1 MNRSCSVAVRAR
13 VAAKVSLTSVLTIS
27 MFLSGSP
34 FALAASLAGQADDAT
49 PTSAYAEKAATANGS
64 SPEEEPL
71 SSTWAD
77 DIDDMLAAGDYQDG
91 EAIALV
97 APAAGSDPEASV
109 AALSDEGDDAAASD
123 APAEESLLDSASE
136 ELFQTTGEVYEETFD
151 TSLPDEALDGAQ
163 ELAALSDDDSDGDV
177 AVQAA
182 DVDVYALLVQ
192 KDGVST
198 EQILRELA
206 NDPRVLTA
214 EPNYVN
220 KIADDDSDAL
230 ASSTPKTD
238 ATDGSDEQAA
248 GTSTTEDETAATA
261 SASASVD
268 GNATGDDDGGNA
280 DKGGTA
286 GTGEADGSGDDTKST
301 AEGVTPDANETVTG
315 KDVGDGTPFQWAYNS
330 TTGNAGD
337 IHKSA
342 FTTKLENWNNAQMV
356 NSAEVIA
363 IVDTGID
370 ADHPDLK
377 GVMHDM
383 SAYMSKIGGG
393 KYGYGATGDDETDSS
408 DVHLHGTHVAGMAAA
423 QWNGFGV
430 SGAANGAKLI
440 SVRVGTEYG
449 SVSESA
455 ILKGYAYIERAL
467 DAGVNIRAIN
477 DSWGAPYGTY
487 AICLAMEAV
496 GRKGAISIVSAGNDS
511 DNIDESTVSS
521 RYFSNSDYAVIV
533 DSAAMDGTRSAFSN
547 YGKTSTDVFAPGSHI
562 LSTIPSNKQ
571 IFVPEMTGRKNN
583 AVYYTFDNE
592 DTKKVTAYAGTSV
605 AGDATE
611 VGSTKTSAAGY
622 DASGVFELTAN
633 DLKKCLDSTEAYY
646 DVSLKVPVDGES
658 LNELSNIGATL
669 ACATKDEVT
678 LSLWMTV
685 EAQDASGKATAV
697 DMNNAVTTGGL
708 NPNEWVSVNM
718 NVASVLQQEVG
729 EGAKL
734 SVYTDTDGTRY
745 IVLHMR
751 LVPYD
756 VEQVKNTSLLIDCMG
771 AGNKVV
777 SYAYLDGT
785 SMAAPCVTGLASV
798 AACQMAGYKDHDAA
812 SAAALAQTIKASVDT
827 FDGQFKEECTSGGM
841 IDASK
846 IASVAAREPV
856 IDAATLV
863 EPEKDGDDSF
873 VTITGANFG
882 TEQGKVT
889 FGGKSAKVKS
899 WSDTKIQIVCPSGLL
914 SGRIECEVTTAAGK
928 SCSHAETYRFT
939 KNVSDAEVPTFEEK
953 IELPDAFN
961 TSTVYNEMIA
971 LDGSIYVFI
980 AEEYNPDTVTAQ
992 NVNNMEAIYKNVW
1005 RYDIE
1010 AGTWS
1015 QAQSLPAR
1023 VGNVSATL
1031 WNGKL
1036 LVMGAGESDCAGGL
1050 TAKKLFSLDPAT
1062 GKWTDLSDKVAADD
1076 VPCQASIV
1084 NVGDRL
1090 LLIGGSTLVD
1100 NDDGSKS
1107 IKDLGADNIRS
1118 FDLET
1123 GAVKVLGTGL
1133 RRSNLGQEHL
1143 YANIQTALCGNKLYV
1158 FGGAM
1163 RSGAVCGQDVIE
1175 CITLADDGSIKVEKI
1190 ADSNDHK
1197 SDVLPKASSY
1207 DAANYGVA
1215 AIKDG
1220 VVIAGRRTAEGYDA
1234 TESAI
1239 GHLQDDTFL
1248 LKNGAS
1254 RFESV
1259 GKRVYTTNVTYS
1271 RALAYRGKLY
1281 VIGHDFENSA
1291 EPIMRATA
1299 VETLE
1304 VPGDVVRKKDDEK
1317 KDDEKKD
1324 ETKKDEE
1331 GDTSDKTDKTN
1342 KTDDTAKKT
1351 TTVKRVVS
1359 VLPATG
1365 DAGLMAA
1372 AIAAV
1377 AAAGLLLAGRRLRQT
1392 R

>member
-1 MNRSCSVAVRAR
+1 MIRSRSVAAR
-13 VAAKVSLTSVLTIS
+13 VQVAAKVSLTSVLTAS

-34 FALAASLAGQADDAT
+34 FAFAASLAGQADDVT
-49 PTSAYAEKAATANGS
+49 PTSAYAEKAATANDS
-64 SPEEEPL
+64 SSEEEPL
-71 SSTWAD
+71 SSTWTD

-91 EAIALV
+91 EAIAIV

-109 AALSDEGDDAAASD
+109 AALSDGGDDIAVSD

-163 ELAALSDDDSDGDV
+163 ELAALSDDDSDEDV

-182 DVDVYALLVQ
+182 DVDVYTLLVQ
-192 KDGVST
+192 KEGMST

-206 NDPRVLTA
+206 DDPRVLAA

-230 ASSTPKTD
+230 ASSASSTD
-238 ATDGSDEQAA
+238 ATASSDIQATDTA
-248 GTSTTEDETAATA
+248 TAEAKTAAA
-261 SASASVD
+261 ASGANDSASAAGDNEGSD
-268 GNATGDDDGGNA
+268 TGNDNSNGTTGNGES
-280 DKGGTA
+280 GTA
-286 GTGEADGSGDDTKST
+286 GDDAKST
-301 AEGVTPDANETVTG
+301 AEGVTPAANETVTG
-315 KDVGDGTPFQWAYNS
+315 EDVGDGTPFQWAYNG
-330 TTGNAGD
+330 TTGTAGA
-337 IHKSA
+337 IHQSA
-342 FTTKLENWNNAQMV
+342 FTTKLANWNNAQMV

-370 ADHPDLK
+370 AEHPDLK
-377 GVMHDM
+377 GVMYDM

-393 KYGYGATGDDETDSS
+393 KYGYSATGDDETDSS

-440 SVRVGTEYG
+440 SVRVGTKYA
-449 SVSESA
+449 SIPESA
-455 ILKGYAYIERAL
+455 VLKGYAYIERAL
-467 DAGVNIRAIN
+467 DAGVNIRAVN

-511 DNIDESTVSS
+511 DDIDESTVSS

-533 DSAAMDGTRSAFSN
+533 DAAAMDGTRSTFSN
-547 YGKTSTDVFAPGSHI
+547 YGKTSTDVFAPGTHI
-562 LSTIPSNKQ
+562 LSTIPSNRQ
-571 IFVPEMTGRKNN
+571 VFVPEMTGRKGN
-583 AVYYTFDNE
+583 AAYYTFDNE
-592 DTKKVTAYAGTSV
+592 DTKKITAYAGTSV
-605 AGDATE
+605 ADDATE
-611 VGSTKTSAAGY
+611 VGSTKANATGY
-622 DASGVFELTAN
+622 DASGVFELTAS
-633 DLKKCLDSTEAYY
+633 DLKKCVDSNGAYY
-646 DVSLKVPVDGES
+646 DVSLKVPVDGNS
-658 LNELSNIGATL
+658 LNELANIGATF

-678 LSLWMTV
+678 LSLWMTAEV
-685 EAQDASGKATAV
+685 QDASGKATAV
-697 DMNNAVTTGGL
+697 DMNNAITTGNL

-718 NVASVLQQEVG
+718 DVASVLQQEVG

-734 SVYTDTDGTRY
+734 SVYTDTDGSRY

-751 LVPYD
+751 MVPYD
-756 VEQVKNTSLLIDCMG
+756 VEEVKTTSLLIDCMG

-798 AACQMAGYKDHDAA
+798 AACQMSGYKDHDAA
-812 SAAALAQTIKASVDT
+812 SAAALAQTVKASVDT

-846 IASVAAREPV
+846 FASTAAREPV

-863 EPEKDGDDSF
+863 EPEKDGDDSL

-882 TEQGKVT
+882 AEQGKVT
-889 FGGKSAKVKS
+889 FGGKTAKIKS
-899 WSDTKIQIVCPSGLL
+899 WSDTKIQIVCPSGLV

-939 KNVSDAEVPTFEEK
+939 KNVSDVEVPTFEEK

-961 TSTVYNEMIA
+961 ASTVYNEMVA

-980 AEEYNPDTVTAQ
+980 AEEYSPDTVTAQ
-992 NVNNMEAIYKNVW
+992 NVNNAEAIYKNVW
-1005 RYDIE
+1005 RYDID

-1015 QAQSLPAR
+1015 QAESLPAR

-1062 GKWTDLSDKVAADD
+1062 GKWTDLSDKIASDD

-1090 LLIGGSTLVD
+1090 LLIGGSELVN
-1100 NDDGSKS
+1100 NDDGTKS
-1107 IKDLGADNIRS
+1107 IKNLEADNIRS

-1123 GAVKVLGTGL
+1123 GAVKVLGSGASRT
-1133 RRSNLGQEHL
+1133 NAGQEHL

-1158 FGGAM
+1158 FGGANRDGGM
-1163 RSGAVCGQDVIE
+1163 GTQAAIE

-1190 ADSNDHK
+1190 AEVGDHE
-1197 SDVLPKASSY
+1197 SDTLPSALDA
-1207 DAANYGVA
+1207 DAASYGVA
-1215 AIKDG
+1215 AIKEG
-1220 VVIAGRRTAEGYDA
+1220 VVMTARR
-1234 TESAI
+1234 SADHYNENGTPI
-1239 GHLQDDTFL
+1239 GHIQDDTFV
-1248 LKNGAS
+1248 LKNGS
-1254 RFESV
+1254 SKFESL
-1259 GKRVYTTNVTYS
+1259 GKRVCTTNVAYG
-1271 RALAYRGKLY
+1271 RAIAYRGKLY
-1281 VIGHDFENSA
+1281 VIGHNFEDSA

-1304 VPGDVVRKKDDEK
+1304 TPGDVVRKKDDEK
-1317 KDDEKKD
+1317 KDDTKKD
-1324 ETKKDEE
+1324 ETKKDDE
-1331 GDTSDKTDKTN
+1331 GDTSEDSD

-1351 TTVKRVVS
+1351 TTTKRVVS

-1365 DAGLMAA
+1365 DN
-1372 AIAAV
+1372 AIACTAIVAV
-1377 AAAGLLLAGRRLRQT
+1377 AAVGLLLASRRLRQM